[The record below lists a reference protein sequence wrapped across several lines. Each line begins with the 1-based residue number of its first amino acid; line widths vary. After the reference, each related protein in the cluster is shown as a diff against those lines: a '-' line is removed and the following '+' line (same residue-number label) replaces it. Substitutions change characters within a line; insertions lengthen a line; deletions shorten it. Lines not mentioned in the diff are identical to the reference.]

1 MLIGSGLVE
10 PSNSGNAATLTAD
23 KINKNIEN
31 NIRIAYFF
39 KLFLISFLYKRF
51 RDTKNKNPEKKDALL
66 KVRKRQQ

>member
-31 NIRIAYFF
+31 NIRIGIFF
-39 KLFLISFLYKRF
+39 KLFLIYFI
-51 RDTKNKNPEKKDALL
+51 
-66 KVRKRQQ
+66 